1 MAQSTTAAPPA
12 SGGLPQ
18 LDPTPWAGEI
28 VWSLIVFLVLYL
40 LISRVFVPRVAG
52 TIERREDQI
61 AQDIG
66 DARRAREAARV
77 ELDEAAAE
85 MAAARARAHKVAQDA
100 QAQAKAAA
108 AARQAEEEARLSEV
122 LAKAEARIADAR
134 AEAMTHVRS
143 IAADAAQAMILRLTA
158 REASL
163 EEVEGA
169 LSHLPNA

>member
-1 MAQSTTAAPPA
+1 MAEATTAAPPA

-28 VWSLIVFLVLYL
+28 VWSLIVFLVLYV

-52 TIERREDQI
+52 TIDEREDRI

-66 DARRAREAARV
+66 DARRARESAQA
-77 ELDEAAAE
+77 ELDQAAAE
-85 MAAARARAHKVAQDA
+85 MAAARGRAQKLSLDA
-100 QAQAKAAA
+100 QSEAKALA

-122 LAKAEARIADAR
+122 LAMADARIGAAR

-143 IAADAAQAMILRLTA
+143 IAAGAAQAMIVRLTA

-163 EEVEGA
+163 DEVEIA
-169 LSHLPNA
+169 LSHLPDA